1 MFRTVSQGLTC
12 GWRTCALSW
21 YKSFECAVN
30 RMFKI
35 QELSVFFANYSIFGF
50 PLTDVPVNSSI
61 NKRERGKDNLQFTGI
76 PILMVKARVS
86 EATKPLQGLLLP
98 TDTHERRR
106 ILKRG
111 QREKN
116 KRKTVVSGVFRQVC
130 AAVVVR
136 EGRADCYRRTELMR
150 TWTTRHFLVNW

>member
-1 MFRTVSQGLTC
+1 
-12 GWRTCALSW
+12 
-21 YKSFECAVN
+21 
-30 RMFKI
+30 MFKI

-111 QREKN
+111 QREKQKEN
-116 KRKTVVSGVFRQVC
+116 GGQWCFQASVC
-130 AAVVVR
+130 CCCCER
-136 EGRADCYRRTELMR
+136 GES
-150 TWTTRHFLVNW
+150 